1 MSVFGGQISADQEV
15 PESHPRYKSLL
26 IRNRVVEGVERG
38 ITSPH
43 GLIAH
48 GRGEAFDYLIGE
60 ETCDF
65 AEVAIEAA
73 AAHLLLAAS
82 PVISMNGN
90 TTAIVPE
97 ESVRLSKVLG
107 CPLEI
112 NIFHSSKVR
121 ESEMQ
126 KALLGCGATVVLMPE
141 EDYTLDYIASN
152 RRFVNRN
159 GIFKSDCVFVPLED
173 GDRCQALVRMGKIV
187 IVVDL
192 NPMSRTAQTASVTIV
207 DNVIR
212 CLPLLSD
219 RIIDLKEKGSS
230 EWRKIIER
238 YDNVRILRQAEERI
252 RGGADRS
259 VK

>member
-1 MSVFGGQISADQEV
+1 MSTDTGYLSSDREV

-26 IRNRVVEGVERG
+26 LRNRIVEGVERG

-48 GRGEAFDYLIGE
+48 GRGEAYDYLIGE

-65 AEVAIEAA
+65 AEAAIEAA
-73 AAHLLLAAS
+73 AAHMLLASS

-90 TTAIVPE
+90 TTALVPD
-97 ESVRLSKVLG
+97 ESVKLSKVLG

-112 NIFHSSKVR
+112 NIFHASKER
-121 ESEMQ
+121 EVAMQ
-126 KALLGCGATVVLMPE
+126 KALLACGADAVLMPE
-141 EDYTLDYIASN
+141 EEFTLDYIESN

-173 GDRCQALVRMGKIV
+173 GDRCQALVRMGKCV

-212 CLPLLSD
+212 CLPRLSEAIKVM
-219 RIIDLKEKGSS
+219 RNKGSS
-230 EWRKIIER
+230 AWQCIVNG
-238 YDNVRILRQAEERI
+238 YDNARTLQLAERRI
-252 RGGADRS
+252 RGAI
-259 VK
+259 KI

>member
-1 MSVFGGQISADQEV
+1 MSVLGSQLSSDQEV

-26 IRNRVVEGVERG
+26 LRNRVVDGVARG

-60 ETCDF
+60 ETRDF
-65 AEVAIEAA
+65 ALVAIEAA
-73 AAHLLLAAS
+73 AAHMLLAAS

-97 ESVRLSKVLG
+97 ESVRLSSVLG

-112 NIFHSSKVR
+112 NIFHSSKER
-121 ESEMQ
+121 EKAMQ
-126 KALLGCGATVVLMPE
+126 GALLGCGADTVLMPE
-141 EDYTLDYIASN
+141 EGYTLEYIASN

-173 GDRCQALVRMGKIV
+173 GDRCQALVRMGKVV

-192 NPMSRTAQTASVTIV
+192 NPMSRTAQTATVTIV

-212 CLPLLSD
+212 CLPLLCD
-219 RIIDLKEKGSS
+219 RIQELRGRGRSVWQRVVEG
-230 EWRKIIER
+230 
-238 YDNVRILRQAEERI
+238 YDNVRTLKLAEERI
-252 RGGADRS
+252 RGGAARE
-259 VK
+259 

>member
-1 MSVFGGQISADQEV
+1 MSELNGENSQDQEV

-26 IRNRVVEGVERG
+26 IRNRVVQGVELG

-65 AEVAIEAA
+65 AETAIEAA
-73 AAHLLLAAS
+73 AAHLLLARS

-90 TTAIVPE
+90 TTAIVSD
-97 ESVRLSKVLG
+97 ESVKLSTLLG

-112 NIFHSSKVR
+112 NIFHSSKER
-121 ESEMQ
+121 EIAMQ
-126 KALLGCGATVVLMPE
+126 KALLACGAATVLMPE
-141 EDYTLDYIASN
+141 EEFTLDYIESN

-159 GIFKSDCVFVPLED
+159 GIFQADCVFVPLED
-173 GDRCQALVRMGKIV
+173 GDRCEALVRMGKKV

-192 NPMSRTAQTASVTIV
+192 NPLSRTAQTASVTIV

-212 CLPLLSD
+212 ALPRLLE
-219 RIIDLKEKGSS
+219 RIQALRGTGSS
-230 EWRKIIER
+230 ELSRIIEGF
-238 YDNVRILRQAEERI
+238 DNKRILKQAEGRV
-252 RGGADRS
+252 RGRL
-259 VK
+259 